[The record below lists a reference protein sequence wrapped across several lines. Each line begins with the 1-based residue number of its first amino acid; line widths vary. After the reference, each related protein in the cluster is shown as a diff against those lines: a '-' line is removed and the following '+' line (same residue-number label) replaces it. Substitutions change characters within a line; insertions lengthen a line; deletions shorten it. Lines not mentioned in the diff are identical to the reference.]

1 MSATAAGI
9 LQLLFL
15 VALLALAYRPLGD
28 YMARV
33 FTGSKHLGVE
43 RVFYRVVRIDP
54 DADQR
59 WSTYLLSLLGFSMV
73 SVLFLFGFQRL
84 QGFLPLSLGFP
95 GVPPAGA
102 FNTAVSFV
110 TNTNWQWYSGEATM
124 GHLVQMAGLAV
135 KTSCLPQSAL
145 PWLLR

>member
-1 MSATAAGI
+1 
-9 LQLLFL
+9 

-59 WSTYLLSLLGFSMV
+59 WSTYLLSLLGLSMV
-73 SVLFLFGFQRL
+73 SVLFLFGSSGCRGFCRFRWASLAFHRL
-84 QGFLPLSLGFP
+84 APSTPLSPL
-95 GVPPAGA
+95 
-102 FNTAVSFV
+102 
-110 TNTNWQWYSGEATM
+110 
-124 GHLVQMAGLAV
+124 
-135 KTSCLPQSAL
+135 
-145 PWLLR
+145 